1 MSWTIFKVNV
11 LKSMIT
17 GQFSKDPDSF
27 AEFYAN
33 EYDQCIK
40 RGGDMIYGVPI
51 INGNV
56 KGMADVIKR
65 AIKKGTDSDGE
76 NFNILQEIYPS
87 AFDAYWLGAEMAP
100 IPNPLLKPI
109 GWQMTPPAPGTIMNI
124 GPSPIP
130 LAISTA
136 KHKAEVEALKA
147 LEDALKSKTIEITL
161 PAPAPSLIVNVY
173 ETIQKIQNKEELA
186 PEVKNHPAIL
196 AGKEIVAK
204 LKQAKKKKPSIGS
217 QFKPSIKFPFPELPK
232 KKELIEQAKKK
243 ALEEAVKIITEQ
255 LIKPIEE
262 TILQPIY
269 AVIQTAVA
277 LSESIPNPKP
287 TQKEVK
293 QFVKDTIDGAIPKIA
308 LPGISI
314 PKIPTKEEI
323 KKEVES
329 KIPTKEEIEAMAYDA
344 INGLIPNIPNIWFIP
359 PTLVFSEP
367 TNIMIGPF
375 VNVAKLHLLGTSG
388 TMSILAQYPPPA
400 PPAPAILQWSSYSI
414 IG

>member
-1 MSWTIFKVNV
+1 MSWTLFKVNV
-11 LKSMIT
+11 LKSMIS

-40 RGGDMIYGVPI
+40 RGGDMLYGVPI

-65 AIKKGTDSDGE
+65 ALKKGTDSDGE

-87 AFDAYWLGAEMAP
+87 AFDAYWMGAEMAP
-100 IPNPLLKPI
+100 IPNPLLKPL

-124 GPSPIP
+124 GPSPIS
-130 LAISTA
+130 LAASTA
-136 KHKAEVEALKA
+136 KHKAEVEVLKA
-147 LEDALKSKTIEITL
+147 LEDELKSKTINIPLPPPL
-161 PAPAPSLIVNVY
+161 PALTVNVY

-204 LKQAKKKKPSIGS
+204 LKEAKKKKPSIGS

-243 ALEEAVKIITEQ
+243 ALEEAVKVITEQ
-255 LIKPIEE
+255 IIKPIEE
-262 TILQPIY
+262 TILQPVY

-277 LSESIPNPKP
+277 VSESIPNPKP
-287 TQKEVK
+287 TPAEVK
-293 QFVKDTIDGAIPKIA
+293 KYVKDTINGAIPSIQ

-314 PKIPTKEEI
+314 PDIPTKEEL
-323 KKEVES
+323 KKQIEE
-329 KIPTKEEIEAMAYDA
+329 KIPTKEEIEAMAYDV
-344 INGLIPNIPNIWFIP
+344 INGLIPEIPNIWFIP
-359 PTLVFSEP
+359 PTIVFSEP

-388 TMSILAQYPPPA
+388 TMSVMAQYPPPA

>member
-65 AIKKGTDSDGE
+65 ALKKGTDSDGE

-217 QFKPSIKFPFPELPK
+217 QFKPSIKLTFVYELFLRLTYNSVKIMSIPRLGYK
-232 KKELIEQAKKK
+232 HINLRQGSIFWNYKNGDTTLSENEVKFWINSAKKEYFFVEDRN
-243 ALEEAVKIITEQ
+243 
-255 LIKPIEE
+255 IKYEPE
-262 TILQPIY
+262 T
-269 AVIQTAVA
+269 V
-277 LSESIPNPKP
+277 
-287 TQKEVK
+287 
-293 QFVKDTIDGAIPKIA
+293 
-308 LPGISI
+308 
-314 PKIPTKEEI
+314 
-323 KKEVES
+323 
-329 KIPTKEEIEAMAYDA
+329 
-344 INGLIPNIPNIWFIP
+344 
-359 PTLVFSEP
+359 
-367 TNIMIGPF
+367 
-375 VNVAKLHLLGTSG
+375 
-388 TMSILAQYPPPA
+388 
-400 PPAPAILQWSSYSI
+400 
-414 IG
+414 